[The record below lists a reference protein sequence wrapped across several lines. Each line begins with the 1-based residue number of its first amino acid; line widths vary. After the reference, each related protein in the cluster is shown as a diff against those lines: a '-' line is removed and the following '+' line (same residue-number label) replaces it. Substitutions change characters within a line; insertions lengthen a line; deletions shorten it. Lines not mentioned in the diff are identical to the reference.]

1 MFRYDRPQ
9 AGRYREFHQFGVEVL
24 GASSPAADAEVINLA
39 YTLFKT
45 LGLKELELHIN
56 SIGDYKCRPIYR
68 QKLIEFF
75 EEKKTPGP
83 FFDHPTALSV
93 KPMSFAFPPALL

>member
-1 MFRYDRPQ
+1 MLSKKAR
-9 AGRYREFHQFGVEVL
+9 
-24 GASSPAADAEVINLA
+24 
-39 YTLFKT
+39 
-45 LGLKELELHIN
+45 
-56 SIGDYKCRPIYR
+56 
-68 QKLIEFF
+68 EFF